1 MVTDRHLGHR
11 SKFDIAKECG
21 NEAGVATDIDRCS
34 SDETMCRLK
43 TQWAQFGGVD
53 KRECVG
59 ESSMAASRAFASL
72 SAIPDIIT
80 WVWSACRVP
89 VPKLQTTGAA
99 VAASA
104 FCPRSALRH
113 ELHQRSTRTQHI
125 NCAKSARNLL
135 ASCLSWFLSDGGFGE
150 G

>member
-11 SKFDIAKECG
+11 SKFDIAKECR

-59 ESSMAASRAFASL
+59 ESSMGGFTSF
-72 SAIPDIIT
+72 
-80 WVWSACRVP
+80 RV
-89 VPKLQTTGAA
+89 LIRNTGHYH
-99 VAASA
+99 VG
-104 FCPRSALRH
+104 LV
-113 ELHQRSTRTQHI
+113 
-125 NCAKSARNLL
+125 
-135 ASCLSWFLSDGGFGE
+135 CLSRSCAQIANDRRSRGSFGVLPAIRSETRAAPAVNQNPAYQLRQIRAEPARVLLVLVFVRWRFGE